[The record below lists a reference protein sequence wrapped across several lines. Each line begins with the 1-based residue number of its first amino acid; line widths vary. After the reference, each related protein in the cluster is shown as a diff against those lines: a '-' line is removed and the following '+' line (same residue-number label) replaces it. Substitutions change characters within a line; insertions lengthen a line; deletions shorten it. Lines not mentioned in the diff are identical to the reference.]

1 MYINFHPKKITQSNL
16 FIRLKEVFL
25 QKNGK
30 AGHIIEVKPFNKP
43 ASEVFVW
50 KDSRDVSHVDGDMKG
65 LSSTDL
71 LTFLQSHEYK
81 REHSNSCQAS

>member
-1 MYINFHPKKITQSNL
+1 MLQYINFHPKKLNGL

-43 ASEVFVW
+43 ASDVFVW
-50 KDSRDVSHVDGDMKG
+50 KDNKNISHVDGDMKG
-65 LSSTDL
+65 MSHEDL
-71 LTFLQSHEYK
+71 LSFLNTHEYK
-81 REHSNSCQAS
+81 Q